1 MVRATTSARRLAVL
15 RSSIEGVIR
24 SQGYLLNRFETVS
37 RVEYAAH
44 MPLSTPPGRRGRS
57 VA

>member
-1 MVRATTSARRLAVL
+1 L
-15 RSSIEGVIR
+15 IR

-44 MPLSTPPGRRGRS
+44 MPLSVDAARPAGSVGRS
-57 VA
+57 RE